1 MSWLTGEQT
10 YNVLWATMEQ
20 YLRQG
25 LISDSKVLDIRHVDV
40 SATCRPCVSTDWR
53 AGLDRENFR
62 GQRDSRLGD
71 HVFDAGNACF

>member
-1 MSWLTGEQT
+1 MLTRVQT

-40 SATCRPCVSTDWR
+40 SGT
-53 AGLDRENFR
+53 
-62 GQRDSRLGD
+62 
-71 HVFDAGNACF
+71 